1 MTEMRVFGLTIDP
14 QSKTPVVVLR
24 AVDGDAILPMWVGA
38 MEAMAV
44 SLVLNRE
51 ALPRPLTHDLMI
63 AALTALKSRLQRV
76 EITDLKEG
84 TYYAL
89 LILDGPEGSVQ
100 LDCRPSDA
108 VALAIRANAPILVC
122 NDVLR
127 RYAENRDRKKNRDSS
142 SGDVAQPVPDA
153 ATDLVRQAGAR
164 RAAQGTAEGEARG
177 TALPEADEDRRYQ
190 DMLRSLD
197 PVSQRKM

>member
-76 EITDLKEG
+76 EIIDLKEG

-89 LILDGPEGSVQ
+89 LILHGPEGSVQ

-108 VALAIRANAPILVC
+108 VALAIRANAPIMVC
-122 NDVLR
+122 NEVLR
-127 RYAENRDRKKNRDSS
+127 RYAESREKSKGSS
-142 SGDVAQPVPDA
+142 PENVAQPVPDA
-153 ATDLVRQAGAR
+153 ATDMVRQAGAR
-164 RAAQGTAEGEARG
+164 RATQGATEGEIREKS
-177 TALPEADEDRRYQ
+177 LPEADDDQRYQ